1 MTGDLV
7 RGTGV
12 LLLQRYAAEGPSEL
26 VVLMHRWRSIACF
39 ISAALGGLHSA
50 SRVGWL
56 SFSNVLINLRN
67 PQPSPKHQ
75 TTAVNTTEFRDAP
88 AKPEHHD
95 GLGPARS
102 RASAAPQK
110 ISQPMLNYTTTVAA
124 VPLEA

>member
-1 MTGDLV
+1 MLYISCSW
-7 RGTGV
+7 R
-12 LLLQRYAAEGPSEL
+12 AAQCEQS
-26 VVLMHRWRSIACF
+26 
-39 ISAALGGLHSA
+39 
-50 SRVGWL
+50 WL
-56 SFSNVLINLRN
+56 AFPLKCAHQPAQ